1 MNIDTNSLGKDSNI
15 DIDLIFIDE
24 VRIKETE
31 QRFAPYLEYSNF
43 NEDNQSIS
51 EEDWDNSDAS
61 DIYWQING
69 II

>member
-1 MNIDTNSLGKDSNI
+1 MNIGIISFHEDSYN
-15 DIDLIFIDE
+15 DLDFYFIDE

-61 DIYWQING
+61 GIYWQIHG

>member
-1 MNIDTNSLGKDSNI
+1 MNINTISLHIDSYKDLN
-15 DIDLIFIDE
+15 LIFIDE

-61 DIYWQING
+61 GIYWQIHG